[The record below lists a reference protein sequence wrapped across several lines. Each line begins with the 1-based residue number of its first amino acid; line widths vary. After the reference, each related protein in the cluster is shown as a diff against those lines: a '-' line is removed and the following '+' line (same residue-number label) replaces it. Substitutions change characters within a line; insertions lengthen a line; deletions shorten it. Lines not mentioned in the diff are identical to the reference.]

1 MNESARNL
9 GNLLTNCPPG
19 AVAVARTVG
28 NRGQARQLV
37 VRIGM
42 FALAFAGAPAVAQTK
57 TSASV
62 PDEFQHMSFGDPARV
77 ATTTVDAAIGATI
90 VTFTTGA
97 RLIVKSTR
105 STPGQVAVIASFGAG
120 RSGVP
125 DHLVH
130 ALWATTLMPLGGT
143 TKLSYAG
150 LDQWQKTSG
159 HPVNVTFVAGVSA
172 FQLQGDAPSSEL
184 RTELAL
190 LTAYARDPGFGPEIS
205 EKIAMVAPMI
215 VTQIESD
222 PAAEF
227 ARAVQHVMVG
237 PRYQELPERA
247 DIAATTG
254 KELPELLKS
263 SLAMAPDVAVVGDI
277 SVEDAIRAMAQT
289 LAAGEHRPA
298 AQRVRGLLTPPP
310 SNNEQFIFEHR
321 GAEEDAWFG
330 EYWRLPDD
338 GGKPRLSLVAAV
350 AAALVE
356 DRLRREAKLN
366 SSTETPPVVSAS
378 MPIELAGGAAFGIGI
393 KIPASA
399 VTSTRNRIA
408 GIVGELA
415 RGPIETEPFKRAR
428 LAVAASRTAEQ
439 SSNAWWARQLTLVL
453 RAPRMAQSIPQET
466 DGTLITPAAVSRF
479 LKTYLLGHRP
489 FVFTASPEV
498 PVAIADVSNPPDRMP

>member
-1 MNESARNL
+1 MNESARNP
-9 GNLLTNCPPG
+9 GNLLTNGPP
-19 AVAVARTVG
+19 ATVAFARTIG
-28 NRGQARQLV
+28 HRAQARLLV
-37 VRIGM
+37 VGLGL
-42 FALAFAGAPAVAQTK
+42 FALALAAAPSVAQTPA
-57 TSASV
+57 SASV
-62 PDEFQHMSFGDPARV
+62 PDEFPHVSFGDPARV
-77 ATTTVDAAIGATI
+77 ATTTVDAALGATI

-143 TKLSYAG
+143 TKLSYAD

-190 LTAYARDPGFGPEIS
+190 LTAYARDPGFGPEMS
-205 EKIAMVAPMI
+205 EKIAMVGPM
-215 VTQIESD
+215 VATQIEGD

-227 ARAVQHVMVG
+227 ARAAQHVMVG

-254 KELPELLKS
+254 RELPDLLKA
-263 SLAMAPDVAVVGDI
+263 SLAMAADVAVVGDI
-277 SVEDAIRAMAQT
+277 SVDDAIRAMAQT
-289 LAAGEHRPA
+289 LAAGELRPA
-298 AQRVRGLLTPPP
+298 AQRVRALLTPATPGREP
-310 SNNEQFIFEHR
+310 IIVEPRSAD
-321 GAEEDAWFG
+321 GDAWFG

-356 DRLRREAKLN
+356 DRLRSEATFTTSPKSL
-366 SSTETPPVVSAS
+366 PVVSAS
-378 MPIELAGGAAFGIGI
+378 VPIELAGGAAFGIAF
-393 KIPASA
+393 KISPSA
-399 VTSTRNRIA
+399 VTATRNRIA
-408 GIVGELA
+408 RIVGELA
-415 RGPIETEPFKRAR
+415 RGSIESEPFKRVR
-428 LAVAASRTAEQ
+428 LTVTASRAAEQ

-453 RAPRMAQSIPQET
+453 RAPRMTQAIPQAS
-466 DGTLITPAAVSRF
+466 DVASITPAAVSRF
-479 LKTYLLGHRP
+479 LKTYLVGQRP
-489 FVFTASPEV
+489 LIITALPTAASTRTQG
-498 PVAIADVSNPPDRMP
+498 SR